1 MTAIVLVACVP
12 LGLLLAWHT
21 AQTLREREER
31 LLRSL
36 QDSSHAL
43 ATQIEAE
50 LDASADLL
58 DVLAASG
65 LAQRLEAPEGRL
77 RDARLRRPLWHSLF
91 VDEAAA
97 TGVDRQPGVAAQGR
111 EVTAV
116 PAGPDSEPAVRISVN
131 AGEGRRLGAWIKLRQ
146 WLDLVAATTPAAAH
160 SAGGFVAVLD
170 ERRRVI
176 AGSIGAAAVSPQVQR
191 ADVVPAFG
199 SGVRGSGRGPAADG
213 TATYAAWQQL
223 RLSGWSV
230 VVGVPAAPVDT
241 EATAAVL
248 TSLVATAGCLVLGL
262 ALAWR
267 VARRVTRPLAT
278 LAHGEGLPP
287 TSPVQEVAALQVEL
301 AATRARDRAALRTL
315 QEQADE
321 LEAAF
326 ETSPVPMA
334 LCLDTGCASG
344 RHNRAM
350 RGLLGTW
357 QSPLPEMLRDGRRIE
372 PGERALHAAAN
383 QGLSAPSHEQEWR
396 FPAPVGNRWVLV
408 QAEPLLDAHG
418 RPRGAI
424 EAVVD
429 ITPLKRAMQRLAQAR
444 DRLQQAQHLIDAA
457 QLVGR
462 VGFLRYDF
470 QTDELRPTRGLV
482 ALFNAGAEAP
492 LFDESGHGILSAGV
506 ALQAPQTLA
515 SWLRQFNAGDRLAM
529 Q

>member
-1 MTAIVLVACVP
+1 MTAIVLLSCAP

-21 AQTLREREER
+21 TQALRDREER

-65 LAQRLEAPEGRL
+65 LAQRPEAPEDRL
-77 RDARLRRPLWHSLF
+77 RDARLRRPVWHSLF
-91 VDEAAA
+91 VDDATATAANRPSA
-97 TGVDRQPGVAAQGR
+97 GAQGR
-111 EVTAV
+111 EVAAV
-116 PAGPDSEPAVRISVN
+116 PIGPDNEPAVRISVN

-176 AGSIGAAAVSPQVQR
+176 AGSPGAAAVSLQPQR
-191 ADVVPAFG
+191 ADVASAVG
-199 SGVRGSGRGPAADG
+199 SSSGRSGRGQAADG
-213 TATYAAWQQL
+213 TATYAALQPL

-230 VVGVPAAPVDT
+230 IVGVPAAPFDRD
-241 EATAAVL
+241 AAAAVL
-248 TSLVATAGCLVLGL
+248 TSLLGSAGCLLLGL

-267 VARRVTRPLAT
+267 VAQRVTQPLAGM
-278 LAHGEGLPP
+278 ARVDGLPP
-287 TSPVQEVAALQVEL
+287 MSPVEEVAELQIEL
-301 AATRARDRAALRTL
+301 AHTRASDRAALRKL

-334 LCLDTGCASG
+334 LCQDAGCASW

-357 QSPLPEMLRDGRRIE
+357 QSPLPEMLRDGRPIE
-372 PGERALHAAAN
+372 PAERALHAAASR
-383 QGLSAPSHEQEWR
+383 GLSTPSHEQEW
-396 FPAPVGNRWVLV
+396 
-408 QAEPLLDAHG
+408 
-418 RPRGAI
+418 
-424 EAVVD
+424 
-429 ITPLKRAMQRLAQAR
+429 
-444 DRLQQAQHLIDAA
+444 
-457 QLVGR
+457 
-462 VGFLRYDF
+462 
-470 QTDELRPTRGLV
+470 
-482 ALFNAGAEAP
+482 
-492 LFDESGHGILSAGV
+492 
-506 ALQAPQTLA
+506 
-515 SWLRQFNAGDRLAM
+515 
-529 Q
+529 